1 MSLPS
6 SMVDF
11 VPCDHLLQK
20 TYSLQKF
27 AFKLLC
33 VFNICLNLSRRAHVF
48 FWNSELAYWVSVVL
62 IHHKECFTFFKD
74 LGRFCCLA

>member
-48 FWNSELAYWVSVVL
+48 FWNSELAYWVSVVFDSPQRMFHFL
-62 IHHKECFTFFKD
+62 
-74 LGRFCCLA
+74 